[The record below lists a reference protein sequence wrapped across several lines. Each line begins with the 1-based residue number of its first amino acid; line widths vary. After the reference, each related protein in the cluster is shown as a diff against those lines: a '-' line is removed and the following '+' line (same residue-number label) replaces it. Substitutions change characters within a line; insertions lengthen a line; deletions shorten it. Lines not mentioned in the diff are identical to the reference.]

1 MVHQPLTSDLSRDRT
16 KTQLFRKYSI
26 FRGCMYI
33 RQIASPTPVTAN
45 CNYSA
50 YPVFTDYDRSFIAH
64 CTLHINAWSCSRS
77 QNFCKLNIY

>member
-26 FRGCMYI
+26 SRGCTKDKSHHPP
-33 RQIASPTPVTAN
+33 RSLQTAIILHIQF
-45 CNYSA
+45 
-50 YPVFTDYDRSFIAH
+50 FTDYDRSFIAH